1 MSKVSRRKLMAGA
14 GAICAAAAS
23 PSTANAQLVYRA
35 GDWKAEEF
43 QELLRKNVRV
53 RQVYDVTAIDDGR
66 FLNAMKNALN
76 GLEFGFGI
84 APKQVQIVAAL
95 HGASNMINYD
105 DSMWAKYRIGEW
117 LKVNDPQTG
126 APATRN
132 IFYPSKLANVAA
144 KEDPSDLKS
153 SFQDTSVQ
161 RLQQRGVKFLS
172 CHTATEEQVRI
183 IIARLKLSDEQETVV
198 KEFQAHTVPGVL
210 IVPAMVASLAL
221 LQIEGHY
228 SYVRV

>member
-1 MSKVSRRKLMAGA
+1 
-14 GAICAAAAS
+14 
-23 PSTANAQLVYRA
+23 
-35 GDWKAEEF
+35 
-43 QELLRKNVRV
+43 
-53 RQVYDVTAIDDGR
+53 
-66 FLNAMKNALN
+66 
-76 GLEFGFGI
+76 
-84 APKQVQIVAAL
+84 
-95 HGASNMINYD
+95 MINYD
-105 DSMWAKYRIGEW
+105 DTMWAKYRIGEW

-132 IFYPSKLANVAA
+132 IFYPSKIANVAA

-161 RLQQRGVKFLS
+161 RLQQRGVKFQS
-172 CHTATEEQVRI
+172 CHTATEEQARV
-183 IIARLKLSDEQETVV
+183 IIARLKLSDGQETVV